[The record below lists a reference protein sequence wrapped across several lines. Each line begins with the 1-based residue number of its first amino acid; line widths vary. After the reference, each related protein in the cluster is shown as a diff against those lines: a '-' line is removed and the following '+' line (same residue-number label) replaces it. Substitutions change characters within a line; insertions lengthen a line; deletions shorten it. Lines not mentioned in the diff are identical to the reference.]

1 MIVDE
6 LKDSILESAIH
17 GKLVSNSEEN
27 ANVFLQELI
36 EKKASYLKRNKFQS
50 NKIVKSKNKKFIL
63 PSNWVWTS
71 VGEVC
76 FVTKLAGFEYTK
88 YMAPHLSS
96 SGDVPVVRAKNIKPN
111 YFINN
116 CDEYI
121 SSELSNTLS
130 RCALNEKC
138 TLMTFIGAGIGEVAI
153 FDKDTRYHLA
163 PNVAKIVPSM
173 DINKYLMYY
182 FMSPTGRKNIFQYK
196 KQTAQ
201 PSLSMETIRNVIL
214 PLPPLEELQRI
225 VDKIEELFAKLS
237 EIKPIEEELKF
248 LKDSFPNDMIN
259 SILND
264 AYTGKLINQ
273 NTSVWNSNK
282 LIDCCKEIVT
292 GNSISESIKKS
303 KYTNIKVG
311 YNYIAT
317 KDLKFNHTF
326 NYDNGIKIPFDEKG
340 FKYAKE
346 DDILLCIE
354 GGSAGKKIGILNETV
369 CYGNKLC
376 RFSTN
381 QNVLSKFLY
390 YYLQSPI
397 FLKNFNSN
405 LSGIIGGVSINKIKN
420 IELKYPSIEVQQRIV
435 DKIEQ
440 LLPLCNDIE
449 KLIKE

>member
-1 MIVDE
+1 MIVEELKKSILNYAISGNLTIQNEKFLVDEKLEDFRDE
-6 LKDSILESAIH
+6 LSFNIPKNWKCVKLSNISDYGKNISVCGKNIDNESWVLELEDIEKNSGILLRKVYQKERKAVSNKNKFSKGNVLY
-17 GKLVSNSEEN
+17 GKLRP
-27 ANVFLQELI
+27 
-36 EKKASYLKRNKFQS
+36 YLNKCY
-50 NKIVKSKNKKFIL
+50 I
-63 PSNWVWTS
+63 
-71 VGEVC
+71 
-76 FVTKLAGFEYTK
+76 A
-88 YMAPHLSS
+88 
-96 SGDVPVVRAKNIKPN
+96 
-111 YFINN
+111 
-116 CDEYI
+116 DEDGYC
-121 SSELSNTLS
+121 STE
-130 RCALNEKC
+130 
-138 TLMTFIGAGIGEVAI
+138 
-153 FDKDTRYHLA
+153 
-163 PNVAKIVPSM
+163 IVPM
-173 DINKYLMYY
+173 KLDKNVINKYLQLVL
-182 FMSPTGRKNIFQYK
+182 MSPYFLNYVNEKSYGTKMPRLGTKD
-196 KQTAQ
+196 AQ
-201 PSLSMETIRNVIL
+201 NSLI
-214 PLPPLEELQRI
+214 PLPPIEEQQRI

-303 KYTNIKVG
+303 KYTNIKEG

-317 KDLKFNHTF
+317 KDLEFNHTF

-440 LLPLCNDIE
+440 LLPLCNNIE
-449 KLIKE
+449 KLISE